1 MHPLLAGRDRLVSRS
16 RPGFSASAFL
26 AAIALVVSLVGLAVL
41 QQKAQD
47 PGGPEEAVSSA
58 ASYIGK
64 SGIPEPPAS
73 FGLTRTVDKNRPGV
87 NRYAWEARGPI
98 SEEDARS
105 LFDVYISGARA
116 KGWNLQSKQDP
127 FGTGDWSLG
136 WARGGRTAFVQLS
149 VSRGRLTVAICA
161 PQFYC

>member
-1 MHPLLAGRDRLVSRS
+1 MHPLLVGRGRLVSRS
-16 RPGFSASAFL
+16 RPGFAASASI
-26 AAIALVVSLVGLAVL
+26 AAAALVVSLVGLAVL

-47 PGGPEEAVSSA
+47 PGEPEEALVAA

-64 SGIPEPPAS
+64 SGIPEPPAK
-73 FGLTRTVDKNRPGV
+73 FGFTMTVDNNRPGI

-98 SEEDARS
+98 SQEDARS
-105 LFDVYISGARA
+105 LFNVYISGARA

-136 WARGGRTAFVQLS
+136 WERGGRTAFVQLS
-149 VSRGRLTVAICA
+149 VRRGKLTVAICQ